1 MSWKNELNS
10 EFQNVENSSTN
21 YLNEFKSQRR
31 KRLIRWVIRQMYTG
45 LFMYLFRDSKYF
57 NVLLIIWIVFASINL
72 FVTFFLGKI
81 IHMRFQ
87 KMNTKFQS
95 SMNYSQ
101 DTTET
106 IDIEDVEVLDVEN
119 NDPKIKE

>member
-1 MSWKNELNS
+1 MNWKDQLNTEHS
-10 EFQNVENSSTN
+10 SIENSTNN

-31 KRLIRWVIRQMYTG
+31 KRLIRWLIRQMYTG

-81 IHMRFQ
+81 IHMQFQ
-87 KMNTKFQS
+87 KMSTKFSS
-95 SMNYSQ
+95 SMNQ
-101 DTTET
+101 NPET
-106 IDIEDVEVLDVEN
+106 IDIEDVEVVDVEN

>member
-57 NVLLIIWIVFASINL
+57 NVLLTIWIVFASINL

-87 KMNTKFQS
+87 KISTKFNS
-95 SMNYSQ
+95 SMNQ
-101 DTTET
+101 TPET
-106 IDIEDVEVLDVEN
+106 IDIEDVEVVDVET

>member
-10 EFQNVENSSTN
+10 DFQNVENSTN
-21 YLNEFKSQRR
+21 DYLNEFKSQRR

-57 NVLLIIWIVFASINL
+57 NVLLTIWIVFASINL

-87 KMNTKFQS
+87 KISTKFNS
-95 SMNYSQ
+95 SMNQ
-101 DTTET
+101 TPET
-106 IDIEDVEVLDVEN
+106 IDIEDVEVVDVET